1 VPAMFDGV
9 VSLCLIN
16 GFATN
21 RTKPNMNPPMA
32 VPYITEANTQ
42 TQLPVTLG
50 ASFHCCSFSATVAH
64 GLQAFRMYLPPG
76 QHAALP
82 ASAAVTAVTGYSSS
96 TLLFFGRC
104 GFDVQSPNRRPPT
117 TALSKKM

>member
-1 VPAMFDGV
+1 MFDGV
-9 VSLCLIN
+9 VSLGLIN

-42 TQLPVTLG
+42 TQLSVTLG

-64 GLQAFRMYLPPG
+64 WSTGVSDV
-76 QHAALP
+76 
-82 ASAAVTAVTGYSSS
+82 SAARATCRASGLGCCDRCHR
-96 TLLFFGRC
+96 LLFEYPIIFWTLRY
-104 GFDVQSPNRRPPT
+104 RR
-117 TALSKKM
+117 